1 MKKEIPVTVLSGYLG
16 AGKTSVLNHLLHNKQ
31 GHKIA
36 VVVNDMSEIN
46 IDSAMIKQGGLVRS
60 DEKLVELQNGC
71 ICCTL
76 REDLIVELEQL
87 SQLDLDYV
95 LIEST
100 GISEP
105 IPVAQT
111 FTYEADELDIDLRK
125 HYKLDTMVTVV
136 NAEQFWSDYYS
147 GENLLERQQEAVPDD
162 EREVSDLLIDQIEF
176 ANVILVNK
184 IDLIPNDDLEKLKA
198 SLATFNPSARI
209 IPIEHGKV
217 DPDDVLNT
225 SLFDFEDVSSSAGW
239 IKELNEEHVPET
251 EEYGIS
257 SFVYRSSKP
266 FHPERFFKWLEQ
278 WPEEVVRSKGFF
290 WLASRNDTIGLLS
303 QAGKSL
309 NVQGAG
315 NWISTFSEAEQ
326 EELLAED
333 LQAKESWHPE
343 FGDRKTE
350 LVFIGI
356 KLNPATLI
364 NTLDKCLLTDEEI
377 KEDWTLIPDPFPSF
391 V

>member
-31 GHKIA
+31 GYKIA

-76 REDLIVELEQL
+76 REDLIVELNRL
-87 SQLDLDYV
+87 ANLDLDYV

-111 FTYEADELDIDLRK
+111 FTYEADELEIDLRSF
-125 HYKLDTMVTVV
+125 YKLDTMVTVV
-136 NAEQFWSDYYS
+136 NAEQFWEDYYS
-147 GENLLERQQEAVPDD
+147 GENLLARQQEAVPDD
-162 EREVSDLLIDQIEF
+162 EREVADLLIDQIEF

-184 IDLIPNDDLEKLKA
+184 IDLIPAEELHTLIA
-198 SLATFNPSARI
+198 TLAKFNPTANI

-217 DPDDVLNT
+217 EPNNVSNT
-225 SLFDFEDVSSSAGW
+225 SLFDFESVSSSAGW
-239 IKELNEEHVPET
+239 IKELNEEHIPET
-251 EEYGIS
+251 EEYGIH
-257 SFVYRSSKP
+257 SFVYRSNQP
-266 FHPERFFKWLEQ
+266 FHPERFFSWLEK
-278 WPEEVVRSKGFF
+278 WPKEVVRSKGFF
-290 WLASRNDTIGLLS
+290 WLASRNDNIGLLS

-309 NVQGAG
+309 SIQGAG
-315 NWISTFSEAEQ
+315 NWIATFSKAEQ
-326 EELLAED
+326 EKLLKEDMATKEL
-333 LQAKESWHPE
+333 WHPQY
-343 FGDRKTE
+343 GDRKSE

-356 KLNPATLI
+356 DLDESELIHSLNQ
-364 NTLDKCLLTDEEI
+364 CLLTDREMGD
-377 KEDWTLIPDPFPSF
+377 DWTLFPDPFPDF